1 MSQLWLYVDGDGV
14 EQGPLGPSALA
25 AIAEPSTLVRA
36 VDGPVRYQ
44 PFSRVKALRNAAAAP
59 PAAPPPRIEP
69 EPVDEFYYRDDD
81 DRDRGPLPRAKLV
94 SLVRDGMLRPP
105 RDIKLGASGI

>member
-14 EQGPLGPSALA
+14 EQGPLGPSALV

-44 PFSRVKALRNAAAAP
+44 PFSRVKALRNA
-59 PAAPPPRIEP
+59 
-69 EPVDEFYYRDDD
+69 
-81 DRDRGPLPRAKLV
+81 
-94 SLVRDGMLRPP
+94 
-105 RDIKLGASGI
+105 GAL